1 LGFAA
6 GPGYPVAMLR
16 RGAPLVSLLTLL
28 LLALGVGCTGCTAI
42 ARRVLERPTVRLE
55 SATVTGVSR
64 EAADL
69 DLEFRVMN
77 PNRVSLPLGA
87 IDYRVWVDG
96 RPLLAGS
103 RRDRVELPGRAET
116 AVSLPVTLRFRDLGS
131 VLSDLL
137 AGGRPVY
144 EVDAEFLVLLPATG
158 GVRIPVVHK
167 GKLPIP
173 AGLGIIPGFGR

>member
-1 LGFAA
+1 MTRCGS
-6 GPGYPVAMLR
+6 V
-16 RGAPLVSLLTLL
+16 LVSLLALL
-28 LLALGVGCTGCTAI
+28 SLSLAATGCTAI
-42 ARRVLERPTVRLE
+42 ARHVLAQPTVRLE
-55 SATVTGVSR
+55 SAAVTGVSR

-87 IDYRVWVDG
+87 IDYRVSVDG
-96 RPLLAGS
+96 RQLLEGS
-103 RRDRVELPGRAET
+103 RRDRVELTGRAET

-131 VLSDLL
+131 VLGDLL

-144 EVDAEFLVLLPATG
+144 EVDADFLVLLPATN

-167 GKLPIP
+167 GKLPLP
-173 AGLGIIPGFGR
+173 AGLGLIPGLGR

>member
-1 LGFAA
+1 M
-6 GPGYPVAMLR
+6 PR
-16 RGAPLVSLLTLL
+16 R
-28 LLALGVGCTGCTAI
+28 LALRASLAAALALLVALGAGSMGCTAV
-42 ARRVLERPTVRLE
+42 ARRVLAEPTVRLE

-69 DLEFRVMN
+69 DLEFRVAN

-87 IDYRVWVDG
+87 IDYRVSVDG
-96 RPLLAGS
+96 RPLLHGS
-103 RRDRVELPGRAET
+103 RRDRVELAGRAET

-131 VLSDLL
+131 ILGDLL
-137 AGGRPVY
+137 AGGTPAY

-167 GKLPIP
+167 GKLPLP
-173 AGLGIIPGFGR
+173 AGLGLFPGLGR